1 MRLRRRKEAHMKAL
15 FHGITLAAA
24 SGLLM
29 GAAFKPDITF
39 EEAVLG
45 PQIVH
50 RADMPSPVSPAPMEV
65 ATLDAS

>member
-1 MRLRRRKEAHMKAL
+1 MKAL

-39 EEAVLG
+39 GEAVLG
-45 PQIVH
+45 PQI
-50 RADMPSPVSPAPMEV
+50 RYAASAPAPAAQPPVEV
-65 ATLDAS
+65 ATLGAP

>member
-1 MRLRRRKEAHMKAL
+1 MKAI

-39 EEAVLG
+39 DEAVLG

-50 RADMPSPVSPAPMEV
+50 RADTLTPVSATPMEV